1 MSRVLAVS
9 ADPCAIGRHSR
20 TPKVRGHA
28 PDTQQTM
35 LTPTCSWANLQ
46 RKKAQMNTPKGW
58 TKLQSYAVFIKGNR
72 LIVLGELDS
81 LEERHNCDEMG
92 CGSLDHV
99 IIRGSAHKIG
109 ITIRD
114 AQLQL
119 ETESG
124 GVQIDAQ
131 DNE

>member
-1 MSRVLAVS
+1 
-9 ADPCAIGRHSR
+9 
-20 TPKVRGHA
+20 
-28 PDTQQTM
+28 
-35 LTPTCSWANLQ
+35 
-46 RKKAQMNTPKGW
+46 MNTPKGW

-131 DNE
+131 DNERTTEIVNG